1 MMRAF
6 ARAHKTDTAL
16 IRRLVSQS
24 RPDILLMISVTTEDD
39 GGVVDLIMDEE
50 GLAGLERILGWLR
63 DGLDSQYHLM
73 SAEWAFRC

>member
-1 MMRAF
+1 
-6 ARAHKTDTAL
+6 
-16 IRRLVSQS
+16 
-24 RPDILLMISVTTEDD
+24 MISVTTEHD

-63 DGLDSQYHLM
+63 DGLDSHYHLM